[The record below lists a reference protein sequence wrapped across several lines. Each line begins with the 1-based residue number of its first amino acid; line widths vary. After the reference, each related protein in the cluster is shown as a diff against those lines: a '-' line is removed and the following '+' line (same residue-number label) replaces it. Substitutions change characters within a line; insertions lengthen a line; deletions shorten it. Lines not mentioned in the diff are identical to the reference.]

1 MSQSLKDKTVN
12 GVLWSSVERFSTQGI
27 QFIFSILIARLLA
40 PSDYGVVA
48 MLGIFLGVSQ
58 AFIDSGFS
66 SAIIRKKDRT
76 DVDMSTVYYFNIA
89 VAIFFYLAL
98 WFASPYIAA
107 FYDIP
112 LLETIT
118 KVVSSTLVI
127 SAFAG
132 IHGAQLS
139 ININFKTRA
148 KISIACV
155 CSTGIVGLLM
165 AYKGYGVWALV
176 VQSVVGSLLNTIL
189 LWYFVRWKPL
199 LVFSM
204 KSFKD
209 MFSFGSRM
217 LASGLLDTLYNNVYT
232 IVIGKVFS
240 PTILGLYGKAN
251 SLASFPSSN
260 LTGVLQSVTFPVL
273 CKIQD
278 QDERL
283 KAAYRQMIRISA
295 FVIFPLMVG
304 LAAVA
309 EPFIRIVFTDKW
321 EGAIILLQIVCFAMM
336 WYPIHAINLNIL
348 IVKGRSDFFLRL
360 EIVKKILGV
369 LILCA
374 TLPFGIVVM
383 CYGRIAGSLTA
394 LVVNTYYTRK
404 TIDYGIFSQIK
415 DLSHIILHSLVMG
428 VLAWGTVQLMPTM
441 WLKLLGGVV
450 VGGAYYLLGA
460 YMLRFSEFE
469 ILLNIV
475 KSKLWK
481 RH

>member
-1 MSQSLKDKTVN
+1 
-12 GVLWSSVERFSTQGI
+12 
-27 QFIFSILIARLLA
+27 
-40 PSDYGVVA
+40 
-48 MLGIFLGVSQ
+48 
-58 AFIDSGFS
+58 
-66 SAIIRKKDRT
+66 
-76 DVDMSTVYYFNIA
+76 
-89 VAIFFYLAL
+89 
-98 WFASPYIAA
+98 
-107 FYDIP
+107 
-112 LLETIT
+112 
-118 KVVSSTLVI
+118 
-127 SAFAG
+127 
-132 IHGAQLS
+132 
-139 ININFKTRA
+139 
-148 KISIACV
+148 
-155 CSTGIVGLLM
+155 
-165 AYKGYGVWALV
+165 
-176 VQSVVGSLLNTIL
+176 
-189 LWYFVRWKPL
+189 
-199 LVFSM
+199 
-204 KSFKD
+204 
-209 MFSFGSRM
+209 
-217 LASGLLDTLYNNVYT
+217 
-232 IVIGKVFS
+232 
-240 PTILGLYGKAN
+240 
-251 SLASFPSSN
+251 
-260 LTGVLQSVTFPVL
+260 
-273 CKIQD
+273 
-278 QDERL
+278 
-283 KAAYRQMIRISA
+283 
-295 FVIFPLMVG
+295 MVG

-475 KSKLWK
+475 NSKLWK